1 MKQESPDELKKR
13 IKELEHRVKELEQ
26 FADTSENVQ
35 KFRALYEN
43 APLPYQSLNEQGFVI
58 DVNPAWLKTLG
69 YESKE
74 VIGAYFGDFLHED
87 WKTHF
92 KKNFPE
98 FKRKGYVHDVQF
110 RMRHKKGHYIDVTF
124 EGCIGYDTDGSFRQ
138 TYCVFKDITEENR
151 IYRQIKE
158 AKEFFDAVFQSIQ
171 DGISVLNKDLTILYV
186 NPVMEKWYAANMPL
200 VGKKCHQGYHSSD
213 TPCELCPSIRCMK
226 TRETEFNVIP
236 GSPDPDSPV
245 KWLELY
251 SYPIIDSD
259 SGEITGV
266 VEFVRDITQRV
277 QNEMDLKRT
286 RNLLEKSQRI
296 AKVGSW
302 ELDLTRNNLLWS
314 DEVYRIF
321 GLKPQE
327 FTATY
332 EAFLNL
338 VHPRDRLAVSNA
350 YESSIEEGR
359 DQYEIENRIIRKD
372 NGKIRHLYEK
382 CDHIRDESGNII
394 KSIGMVQDIT
404 ERKEYEDRILSFNE
418 ELQAAE
424 EELKTSNDELKDIN
438 QRLEKQKEE
447 MEKAKEKAEESD
459 RLKSAFLANMSHE
472 IRTPMNGIMG
482 FAQML
487 QKKEFSREKQKKFL
501 NIIESR
507 THHLLQIINDIVDVS
522 KIEANL
528 LTLDFQY
535 FYLNDVMRE
544 LYSIYKN
551 EIENKGKNQL
561 RLKLHLGVKDR
572 HSYILSDLNRFRQIM
587 DNLLGNAMKFTH
599 EGSIEF
605 GYKVQPGN
613 TLLFYVSDTGIGI
626 SPEQQ
631 QQIFER
637 FRQAENGPHGMYE
650 GTGLGLTISR
660 NLAELL
666 GGSLWVE
673 SEKDK
678 GSVFY
683 FTLPYKQG
691 NTGKNAQE
699 TEKAGEVQC
708 KEGKTL
714 LIVEDDP
721 TSRHYMKELLEPN
734 GFELIMCETGQEG
747 LKAFR
752 TNTAI
757 DLILMDIK
765 LPDIQG
771 LEVSRKIRSM
781 DSGEAVPIIAQT
793 AYAMSEDARKSQDAG
808 CDDYISKP
816 IDGKNLLEKINRLL

>member
-26 FADTSENVQ
+26 FADTSDNVQ

-43 APLPYQSLNEQGFVI
+43 APLPYQSLNEQGFII

-69 YESKE
+69 YEREE
-74 VIGAYFGDFLHED
+74 VIGAYFGNFLHKD
-87 WKTHF
+87 WKAHF

-110 RMRHKKGHYIDVTF
+110 RMRHKKGYYIDVTF

-138 TYCVFKDITEENR
+138 TYCVF
-151 IYRQIKE
+151 
-158 AKEFFDAVFQSIQ
+158 
-171 DGISVLNKDLTILYV
+171 
-186 NPVMEKWYAANMPL
+186 
-200 VGKKCHQGYHSSD
+200 
-213 TPCELCPSIRCMK
+213 
-226 TRETEFNVIP
+226 
-236 GSPDPDSPV
+236 
-245 KWLELY
+245 
-251 SYPIIDSD
+251 
-259 SGEITGV
+259 
-266 VEFVRDITQRV
+266 RDITQRV
-277 QNEMDLKRT
+277 HNEMDLKRT
-286 RNLLEKSQRI
+286 RNLLEKSQRM

-332 EAFLNL
+332 EAFLDL
-338 VHPRDRLAVSNA
+338 VHPQDRLAVSNA
-350 YESSIEEGR
+350 YETSVEEGR
-359 DQYEIENRIIRKD
+359 DQYEIEHRIIRKD
-372 NGKIRHLYEK
+372 NGKIRHLFEK

-507 THHLLQIINDIVDVS
+507 TQHLLQIINDIVDVS

-528 LTLDFQY
+528 LTLDVQY
-535 FYLNDVMRE
+535 FYLNDVLRE

-551 EIENKGKNQL
+551 EIENKEKKGL

-599 EGSIEF
+599 DGVIEV

-631 QQIFER
+631 KQIFER
-637 FRQAENGPHGMYE
+637 FRQAENAPHKTYE

-691 NTGKNAQE
+691 ITGKNAQE

-714 LIVEDDP
+714 LVVEDDP

-734 GFELIMCETGQEG
+734 GFKLIMCETGQEG

-781 DSGEAVPIIAQT
+781 DSGDAIPIIAQT
-793 AYAMSEDARKSQDAG
+793 AYAMSEDARKSLDAG

-816 IDGKNLLEKINRLL
+816 IDGKTLLEKIDRLL